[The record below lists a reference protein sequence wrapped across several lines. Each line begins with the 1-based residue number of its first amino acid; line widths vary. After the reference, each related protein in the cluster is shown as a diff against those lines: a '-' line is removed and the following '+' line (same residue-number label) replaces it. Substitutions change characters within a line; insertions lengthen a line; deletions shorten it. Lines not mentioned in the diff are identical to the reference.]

1 MKSKID
7 NEEKILNALEKY
19 KNPIP
24 FMYMALDRVVDC
36 YVKCGPT
43 VKKAEI
49 IKLLTEAIE
58 IGRQLEDEHH
68 GR

>member
-1 MKSKID
+1 MKSTFY
-7 NEEKILNALEKY
+7 NEDKILKALEKY

-43 VKKAEI
+43 VRKAEI

>member
-1 MKSKID
+1 MKSTFY
-7 NEEKILNALEKY
+7 NEDKILKALEVY

-36 YVKCGPT
+36 YVKFGPT

>member
-1 MKSKID
+1 MKSTFY
-7 NEEKILNALEKY
+7 NEDKILKVLEKY

>member
-1 MKSKID
+1 MKSTFYD
-7 NEEKILNALEKY
+7 EDKILKALEKY
-19 KNPIP
+19 KNPVP

-43 VKKAEI
+43 VRKAEI